1 MHYSHGGRTGQQLRV
16 QGSLTCYASFGMLV
30 NDVPYSPYQ
39 QSGNGRTDLPEILE
53 NFAITMCKMLWDPG
67 VKEMGDEQS
76 IFLTK
81 LLSHGN
87 STWSSFTGRMLYL
100 EGNNHILL
108 PKHEI
113 QLCCELKAVLKGLS
127 FLSFILINC
136 KNRFS
141 SLLSSTFERV

>member
-1 MHYSHGGRTGQQLRV
+1 MHYRHDGRTGQQLRV
-16 QGSLTCYASFGMLV
+16 QGFLTSYANFRILV

-39 QSGNGRTDLPEILE
+39 QSGNGRTDLSEILE
-53 NFAITMCKMLWDPG
+53 NFAITTCKMLWDPG
-67 VKEMGDEQS
+67 VKKMGDEQS

-87 STWSSFTGRMLYL
+87 STRSSFTGRMFYL
-100 EGNNHILL
+100 GGNNHILL

-127 FLSFILINC
+127 FFSFILISC
-136 KNRFS
+136 RSGFS
-141 SLLSSTFERV
+141 SLLSFTFERV